1 MSGHSKWHTTRHK
14 KAAIDAKR
22 GKMFTKLAKEISV
35 AARIG
40 GGDPDGNPRLRL
52 AVDKARAVNMPSDNI
67 KRAIQKGTGE
77 LPGVTYEEIT
87 YEGYGPGGVALLI
100 DALTDNR
107 TRTVAEV
114 RHLLGKLGGKMGEP
128 GSVGFLFEAK
138 GYILVEKDKV
148 DEDTLMGLVL
158 DAGAEDMKNE
168 ADEDSYQVITSVAD
182 LSLVTAALEKAGI
195 PVASSESTKLPTTEV
210 EIAQDAMAGQ
220 MLRLMDAL
228 DDLDDVQNVYANFN
242 IPQAVMDRIG

>member
-22 GKMFTKLAKEISV
+22 GKIFTKIAKEITV

-40 GGDPDGNPRLRL
+40 GGDPMGNPRLRL
-52 AVDKARAVNMPSDNI
+52 AMDKGRAVNMPADNM

-87 YEGYGPGGVALLI
+87 YEGYGPGGAALLI
-100 DALTDNR
+100 DVLTDNR

-114 RHLLGKLGGKMGEP
+114 RHLLGKMGGKMGEP
-128 GSVGFLFEAK
+128 GSVGFLFEDK
-138 GYILVEKDKV
+138 GFILVEKDKI
-148 DEDTLMGLVL
+148 DEDSLMSLVL
-158 DAGAEDMKNE
+158 DAGAEDLKNE
-168 ADEDSYQVITSVAD
+168 LDEDSYQVITSVSD
-182 LSLVTAALEKAGI
+182 LTRVTEAMEKAGI
-195 PVASSESTKLPTTEV
+195 PFVSSEATKLPTTDV
-210 EIAQDAMAGQ
+210 DIADESVAGQ

-228 DDLDDVQNVYANFN
+228 DDLDDVQNVYSNFN
-242 IPQAVMDRIG
+242 IPQDIMDRLE

>member
-22 GKMFTKLAKEISV
+22 GKAFTKLAKEISV

-40 GGDPDGNPRLRL
+40 GGDPEGNPRLRL

-77 LPGVTYEEIT
+77 LPGVTYEEVT
-87 YEGYGPGGVALLI
+87 YEGYGPGGIALLI
-100 DALTDNR
+100 DVLTDNR

-128 GSVGFLFEAK
+128 GSVAFLFEAK
-138 GYILVEKDKV
+138 GYILVEKNKV
-148 DEDTLMGLVL
+148 DEDTLMSLVL
-158 DAGAEDMKNE
+158 DAGAEDMRNE
-168 ADEDSYQVITSVAD
+168 PDEDSYQVITSVPD
-182 LSLVTAALEKAGI
+182 LSSVTAALEKAEI
-195 PVASSESTKLPTTEV
+195 PVASSEATKLPTTEV
-210 EIAQDAMAGQ
+210 EVAEDAVAGQ

-228 DDLDDVQNVYANFN
+228 DDHDDVQNVYANFN